1 MPPSSAQDVPTLF
14 KDRALTANN
23 SRKSMSAAA
32 MLMLVL
38 MVVLVGVG
46 ITKMMM
52 NRTVKKVTVTVV
64 GAGTDLPA
72 GSRINFGNL
81 HYVEIPERYV
91 TPEMLTSSEQV
102 VGKVTK
108 FFIPMGEPISTDE
121 LFSQKNTLSSNLE
134 THEVALSLKLDD
146 EAMVDHNIA
155 CGDSVDVLAVMTKE
169 GKRFTKTVC
178 QDVRVLLANSKA
190 ALESRNLRSN
200 DQSRLTLAVT
210 PQQAELITE
219 AAEGGKI
226 RLNLRSRL
234 SRRVSH
240 LSGVGEDDLLPANA
254 LTAKKD
260 ALVQPKP
267 PAWSFGGIGNIPAP
281 PPLPVVP
288 SNSTESAPVA
298 APAPL
303 DWVVEVFSGNHRE
316 SYSVPL
322 STK

>member
-1 MPPSSAQDVPTLF
+1 MASSSTQDVPSLF
-14 KDRALTANN
+14 KDRTLSGN
-23 SRKSMSAAA
+23 SPRKSMSAAA
-32 MLMLVL
+32 VLMLVL

-46 ITKMMM
+46 IAKMML
-52 NRTVKKVTVTVV
+52 NRTVVKDTITVV
-64 GAGTDLPA
+64 GAGIDLPA
-72 GSRINFGNL
+72 GSRISFGNL
-81 HYVEIPERYV
+81 HYVDIPKRYA

-121 LFSQKNTLSSNLE
+121 LFAQKNSLSSNLE

-146 EAMVDHNIA
+146 EAMVDHNVA
-155 CGDSVDVLAVMTKE
+155 CGDSVDILATMTKE

-190 ALESRNLRSN
+190 AVESRSLKNS

-219 AAEGGKI
+219 AAESGKI
-226 RLNLRSRL
+226 RLNLRSKL

-240 LSGVGEDDLLPANA
+240 LGGVSEEDLLPASA
-254 LTAKKD
+254 IAAKKIIE
-260 ALVQPKP
+260 APKAAP
-267 PAWSFGGIGNIPAP
+267 WMAGFIPAP
-281 PPLPVVP
+281 PPLPNVSSSTVP
-288 SNSTESAPVA
+288 STPVA

-303 DWVVEVFSGNHRE
+303 DWVVEVFSGSHKEN
-316 SYSVPL
+316 YSVPL
-322 STK
+322 SSK

>member
-1 MPPSSAQDVPTLF
+1 
-14 KDRALTANN
+14 
-23 SRKSMSAAA
+23 
-32 MLMLVL
+32 MLVL

-46 ITKMMM
+46 IAKMMI
-52 NRTVKKVTVTVV
+52 NRPVVKDTLTVV
-64 GAGTDLPA
+64 GAGVDLPA
-72 GSRINFGNL
+72 GSRISFGNL
-81 HYVEIPERYV
+81 HYVEIPKRYA
-91 TPEMLTSSEQV
+91 TPEMLSSSELA

-108 FFIPMGEPISTDE
+108 YFIPMGEPISSDE
-121 LFSQKNTLSSNLE
+121 LFAQKNSLSSNLE

-155 CGDSVDVLAVMTKE
+155 CGDSVDVLATMTKE

-190 ALESRNLRSN
+190 AVESRNLKNS

-219 AAEGGKI
+219 AAESGKI
-226 RLNLRSRL
+226 RLNLRSKL

-240 LSGVGEDDLLPANA
+240 LAGVAEEDLLPASA
-254 LTAKKD
+254 LTAKKLE
-260 ALVQPKP
+260 APKP
-267 PAWSFGGIGNIPAP
+267 PSFATGFLPAP
-281 PPLPVVP
+281 PPLPNVALEPVP
-288 SNSTESAPVA
+288 TPPPVA

-303 DWVVEVFSGNHRE
+303 EWVVEVFSGNHKE
-316 SYSVPL
+316 NYSVPL

>member
-1 MPPSSAQDVPTLF
+1 
-14 KDRALTANN
+14 
-23 SRKSMSAAA
+23 MSAAA

-46 ITKMMM
+46 ITKMMT
-52 NRTVKKVTVTVV
+52 NRTVKKETVTVV

-72 GSRINFGNL
+72 GSRIHFGNL
-81 HYVEIPERYV
+81 HYVEIPSRYV
-91 TPEMLTSSEQV
+91 TPEMLTSSEQA

-121 LFSQKNTLSSNLE
+121 LFAQKNTLSSNLE

-146 EAMVDHNIA
+146 EAMVDHNVA
-155 CGDSVDVLAVMTKE
+155 CGDSVDVLAVMTKD

-210 PQQAELITE
+210 PQQAEMITE

-240 LSGVGEDDLLPANA
+240 LAGVGEEDLLPASA
-254 LTAKKD
+254 LTPKKD
-260 ALVQPKP
+260 AAPKAP
-267 PAWSFGGIGNIPAP
+267 FWSVGNIPAP
-281 PPLPVVP
+281 PPLPVMP
-288 SNSTESAPVA
+288 SIAAPPAPVA

-303 DWVVEVFSGNHRE
+303 DWVVEVFSGNRRE
-316 SYSVPL
+316 NYSVPL

>member
-1 MPPSSAQDVPTLF
+1 MPPSSAPDVPALF
-14 KDRALTANN
+14 KDRAQSGN

-46 ITKMMM
+46 IAKMMM
-52 NRTVKKVTVTVV
+52 NRTTVKKQTVTVV
-64 GAGTDLPA
+64 GAGVDLPA
-72 GSRINFGNL
+72 GSRINFGSL

-91 TPEMLTSSEQV
+91 TAEMLTSSEQA

-108 FFIPMGEPISTDE
+108 FFIPMGEPISSDE
-121 LFSQKNTLSSNLE
+121 LFAQKNTLSSNLE

-155 CGDSVDVLAVMTKE
+155 CGDSVDVLAIMTKE

-178 QDVRVLLANSKA
+178 QDVRVLLANSKE
-190 ALESRNLRSN
+190 ALESRNLKNS

-210 PQQAELITE
+210 PQQAELVTE

-226 RLNLRSRL
+226 RLSLRSKL

-240 LSGVGEDDLLPANA
+240 LSGVGESDLLPASAFAPKQEA
-254 LTAKKD
+254 LAAAK
-260 ALVQPKP
+260 APVG
-267 PAWSFGGIGNIPAP
+267 WNGGMIPAP
-281 PPLPVVP
+281 PPLPSPPAMEASAAPPVP
-288 SNSTESAPVA
+288 

-316 SYSVPL
+316 NYSVPL
-322 STK
+322 STR

>member
-1 MPPSSAQDVPTLF
+1 
-14 KDRALTANN
+14 
-23 SRKSMSAAA
+23 MSAAA

-46 ITKMMM
+46 ISKMVM
-52 NRTVKKVTVTVV
+52 NKPVVKDTVVVV

-72 GSRINFGNL
+72 GARIAFGSL
-81 HYVEIPERYV
+81 HYVEIPKRYA
-91 TPEMLTSSEQV
+91 TPEMLLSSEQA

-108 FFIPMGEPISTDE
+108 YFIPMGEPISSDE
-121 LFSQKNTLSSNLE
+121 LFAQKNSLSSNLE

-155 CGDSVDVLAVMTKE
+155 CGDNVDVLAVMTKE

-190 ALESRNLRSN
+190 ALESKSLRST

-219 AAEGGKI
+219 AAESGKI

-240 LSGVGEDDLLPANA
+240 LAGVAEEDLMPASATAPKKIEPPKMPSLPSMF
-254 LTAKKD
+254 L
-260 ALVQPKP
+260 PPP
-267 PAWSFGGIGNIPAP
+267 PAMPSSV
-281 PPLPVVP
+281 LP
-288 SNSTESAPVA
+288 SASSQSVA
-298 APAPL
+298 VPAPL
-303 DWVVEVFSGNHRE
+303 EWVVEVFSGSHKE
-316 SYSVPL
+316 ACAVPL

>member
-1 MPPSSAQDVPTLF
+1 VPPSSAPDVPALF
-14 KDRALTANN
+14 KDRAQSGN

-46 ITKMMM
+46 IAKMMM
-52 NRTVKKVTVTVV
+52 NRTPAKKLTVTVV
-64 GAGTDLPA
+64 GAGVDLPA
-72 GSRINFGNL
+72 GSRINFGSL

-91 TPEMLTSSEQV
+91 TPEMLTSSEQA

-108 FFIPMGEPISTDE
+108 FFIPMGEPISSDE
-121 LFSQKNTLSSNLE
+121 LFAQKNTLSSNLE

-155 CGDSVDVLAVMTKE
+155 CGDNVDVLAIMTKE

-190 ALESRNLRSN
+190 ALESRNLKNS

-226 RLNLRSRL
+226 RLSLRSKL

-240 LSGVGEDDLLPANA
+240 LSGVGENDLLPASA
-254 LTAKKD
+254 LA
-260 ALVQPKP
+260 PKQEAVAAVKTP
-267 PAWSFGGIGNIPAP
+267 GWNTGMIPAP
-281 PPLPVVP
+281 PPLPSAP
-288 SNSTESAPVA
+288 ALDASAAPVA

-316 SYSVPL
+316 NYSVPL
-322 STK
+322 STR